1 MQWDYDGISK
11 RKAYGQR
18 QAAAGRS
25 KKKLRLKRALR
36 GRMEI
41 MSKKEVMIVTGAGQI
56 SMAIARRIGYGKKIV
71 MGDKNIDNAKAIA
84 EIMNNAGFDV
94 EPTEMDLSSRES
106 ILFLIAKAQEYGEIK
121 MLVNGAGVSPSQA
134 PIEAILKVDLY
145 GTAVLLEE
153 VGKVIAEGGCGV
165 TISSQSGWRMPQLTA
180 QEDEALATTPTEEL
194 LSLEILQPENI
205 KDTLHAYQL
214 AKRCNEKRVMAQSVE
229 WGRRGARL
237 NDIAPGI
244 IVTPLAMDEF
254 NGPRG
259 DFYKNMFAKCPAG
272 RPGTADE
279 VANVAELLMSDKGA
293 FITGSTFLIDGGA
306 TSSYYYG
313 PLKPE
318 RV

>member
-1 MQWDYDGISK
+1 
-11 RKAYGQR
+11 
-18 QAAAGRS
+18 
-25 KKKLRLKRALR
+25 
-36 GRMEI
+36 

-56 SMAIARRIGYGKKIV
+56 SMAIARRVGYGKKIV
-71 MGDKNIDNAKAIA
+71 MGDKNIENAKAIA
-84 EIMNNAGFDV
+84 TTMNNAGFDV
-94 EPTEMDLSSRES
+94 EPVEMDLSDRES
-106 ILFLIAKAQEYGEIK
+106 IKKLISKAQEYGKIT

-153 VGKVIAEGGCGV
+153 VGKVIEEGGVGV
-165 TISSQSGWRMPQLTA
+165 TISSQSGWRMPALTA
-180 QEDEALATTPTEEL
+180 KEDEQLATTPTEEL
-194 LSLEILQPENI
+194 LNLDLLQPENI

-229 WGRRGARL
+229 WGKRGARV
-237 NDIAPGI
+237 NAIAPGI
-244 IVTPLAMDEF
+244 IVTPLAIDEF

-318 RV
+318 A

>member
-1 MQWDYDGISK
+1 M
-11 RKAYGQR
+11 
-18 QAAAGRS
+18 
-25 KKKLRLKRALR
+25 
-36 GRMEI
+36 
-41 MSKKEVMIVTGAGQI
+41 KKEVMLVTGAGQI
-56 SMAIARRIGYGKKIV
+56 SMAIARRMGYGKKIV
-71 MGDKNIDNAKAIA
+71 MGDKNINNAKAIA
-84 EIMNNAGFDV
+84 EVMNNAGFDV
-94 EPTEMDLSSRES
+94 EPVEMDLSSRES
-106 ILFLIAKAQEYGEIK
+106 IKNLIAKALEYGEIK

-153 VGKVIAEGGCGV
+153 VGKVIANGGVGV

-180 QEDEALATTPTEEL
+180 EEDAALATTPTEKL
-194 LSLEILQPENI
+194 LELEILQPENI
-205 KDTLHAYQL
+205 KDTLHAYQM

-229 WGRRGARL
+229 WGKRGARL

-244 IVTPLAMDEF
+244 IVTPLAIDEF

-293 FITGSTFLIDGGA
+293 FITGSTFLVDGGA

-313 PLKPE
+313 Q
-318 RV
+318 

>member
-1 MQWDYDGISK
+1 MG
-11 RKAYGQR
+11 
-18 QAAAGRS
+18 
-25 KKKLRLKRALR
+25 
-36 GRMEI
+36 
-41 MSKKEVMIVTGAGQI
+41 KKEVMVVTGAGQI
-56 SMAIARRIGYGKKIV
+56 SMAIARRMGYGKKIV
-71 MGDKNIDNAKAIA
+71 MGDKNIQNAKAIA
-84 EIMNNAGFDV
+84 EIMNQAGFDV
-94 EPTEMDLSSRES
+94 EPVEMDLSSRES
-106 ILFLIAKAQEYGEIK
+106 IQALIAKALEYGEIK

-153 VGKVIAEGGCGV
+153 VGKVIAEGGVGV

-180 QEDEALATTPTEEL
+180 EEDAALATTPTEEL
-194 LSLEILQPENI
+194 LQLEMLQPENI
-205 KDTLHAYQL
+205 KDTLHAYQM

-229 WGRRGARL
+229 WGKRGARL

-244 IVTPLAMDEF
+244 IVTPLAVDEF

-279 VANVAELLMSDKGA
+279 VANVAELLMSEKGA

-318 RV
+318 K

>member
-1 MQWDYDGISK
+1 
-11 RKAYGQR
+11 
-18 QAAAGRS
+18 
-25 KKKLRLKRALR
+25 
-36 GRMEI
+36 
-41 MSKKEVMIVTGAGQI
+41 
-56 SMAIARRIGYGKKIV
+56 
-71 MGDKNIDNAKAIA
+71 
-84 EIMNNAGFDV
+84 MNNAGFDV
-94 EPTEMDLSSRES
+94 EPVEMDLSSRQS
-106 ILFLIAKAQEYGEIK
+106 ILSLIAKAKEYGEIK

-165 TISSQSGWRMPQLTA
+165 TISSQAGWRMPQLTKE
-180 QEDEALATTPTEEL
+180 EDEALATTPTEEL
-194 LSLEILQPENI
+194 LDLDILQPEYI
-205 KDTLHAYQL
+205 KDTLHAYQM

-229 WGRRGARL
+229 WGKRGATL

-244 IVTPLAMDEF
+244 IVTPLAQDEF
-254 NGPRG
+254 NGPCG

-279 VANVAELLMSDKGA
+279 VANVVELLMSDKGA

-318 RV
+318 DE